1 MSAEQVATAIQSVDQ
16 ATALK
21 PDEKPDAK
29 PEAKPEV
36 ALPDATPD
44 AKPDAKPEVA
54 PEAPK
59 PILDI
64 FETLKKIQH
73 DMQQT
78 KDENVRLWGE
88 VKKLSDEKVTMEK
101 ERDERNNEK
110 TELLK
115 KIEQLE
121 QLKQLVLTNPEAYYQ
136 ERAAYF
142 APIFKALPLVPKT
155 LIYQKLILIQ
165 CTSQN
170 RYFFEFECDESEHSN
185 RYIVPIKKETYEA
198 LVLIGFTARRI
209 ADMKSVATPDFYEI
223 RFCRSEDDSSLYFRF
238 GIYGINH
245 NTFYGYSN
253 CIPRARYPFP
263 LDKPYLEGL

>member
-1 MSAEQVATAIQSVDQ
+1 MSAEQVATAIQSVGQ
-16 ATALK
+16 ELATAPK
-21 PDEKPDAK
+21 PDTAPEVA

-36 ALPDATPD
+36 AVTQSE
-44 AKPDAKPEVA
+44 AKPDAKLEVA
-54 PEAPK
+54 PEATK

-64 FETLKKIQH
+64 FGTLKKIQH

-121 QLKQLVLTNPEAYYQ
+121 HLKQLVLTNPEAYYQ
-136 ERAAYF
+136 ERSVYF
-142 APIFKALPLVPKT
+142 TPIFKALPLVPKT

-165 CTSQN
+165 CTSRD

-198 LVLIGFTARRI
+198 LVLIGFTACRI

-253 CIPRARYPFP
+253 CISRARYPFP